1 MEEYNALNCLLFPPL
16 ATTTADLSV
25 IVLLQ
30 SKRIMGQSGMFSAK
44 YLHSKSASPSGSSAY
59 TYLTRKTAKD
69 VPLVDDYYNSLTARC
84 GKLQKKTRF
93 KKKKY
98 QRNHANGQEKINLRK
113 K

>member
-1 MEEYNALNCLLFPPL
+1 MEEYNASNCLLFPPL

-93 KKKKY
+93 KKKSTSETTLT
-98 QRNHANGQEKINLRK
+98 AK
-113 K
+113 KK